1 MLLALLFCHAQTGA
15 RYTKWIDS
23 LEYRARRLVSS
34 RYLSVFWDE
43 RRLEI
48 PFRRARGLIGRED
61 RYFSFFPSHET
72 PNRVYLVWSKSAAK
86 LDSPY
91 FYVSFYEYMLG
102 VRQWR
107 HVALCHG
114 AFFVSRQHQNH
125 PKENILSLYSSLILY
140 INTAVSSKSS
150 ITKIYLI
157 ADLIFSV
164 LFDVRKQHLY
174 FRSTHNHARKI
185 NSFPRKG
192 QFN

>member
-1 MLLALLFCHAQTGA
+1 MLLAQLFCHAQTGA
-15 RYTKWIDS
+15 RYTKWIAS

-48 PFRRARGLIGRED
+48 TFRRARGLIGRED

-107 HVALCHG
+107 M
-114 AFFVSRQHQNH
+114 
-125 PKENILSLYSSLILY
+125 
-140 INTAVSSKSS
+140 
-150 ITKIYLI
+150 
-157 ADLIFSV
+157 
-164 LFDVRKQHLY
+164 
-174 FRSTHNHARKI
+174 
-185 NSFPRKG
+185 
-192 QFN
+192 